1 MSAGILLSSSKLSAA
16 KKRPERENKQA
27 GKMSTGIEPGLPDSM
42 VLVTA
47 VSDTW
52 TYSSSIEVTRCP
64 YASLRIRLAV
74 YLMSLLEMS
83 QSVSFMQLI
92 IAPPDVTPKGVG
104 VCRHPLKKYG
114 SLVFS

>member
-1 MSAGILLSSSKLSAA
+1 
-16 KKRPERENKQA
+16 
-27 GKMSTGIEPGLPDSM
+27 
-42 VLVTA
+42 
-47 VSDTW
+47 
-52 TYSSSIEVTRCP
+52 
-64 YASLRIRLAV
+64 
-74 YLMSLLEMS
+74 MSLLEMS